1 MKWLTGEV
9 VLLCLGAFLIGFSL
23 AGAIWGDSYRSGQ
36 IDALTGKYAY
46 HLVVKPDST
55 RVWEKGKPDI
65 IKDVGHSVVFDTA
78 IAADTFYLKSYKIKR
93 AK

>member
-36 IDALTGKYAY
+36 IDALTGKSAY
-46 HLVVKPDST
+46 HGT
-55 RVWEKGKPDI
+55 TEI
-65 IKDVGHSVVFDTA
+65 N
-78 IAADTFYLKSYKIKR
+78 
-93 AK
+93 